1 MKTRQKVV
9 LGLAAVLLLLGLL
22 GETDAGQR
30 WFAGPA
36 KPNKTHFDA
45 DDRAMGAG
53 LTPVVYLIAPGV
65 LLGVVGVVDAA
76 IYWAKK
82 SRRNRLG

>member
-1 MKTRQKVV
+1 MKTRQKVM
-9 LGLAAVLLLLGLL
+9 LSLAMVLLLLGLL

-36 KPNKTHFDA
+36 KPNETHFDA

-53 LTPVVYLIAPGV
+53 LAPVVYLIASGV
-65 LLGVVGVVDAA
+65 LLVIIGVVDAA
-76 IYWAKK
+76 ISRARK
-82 SRRNRLG
+82 SSQNRLG